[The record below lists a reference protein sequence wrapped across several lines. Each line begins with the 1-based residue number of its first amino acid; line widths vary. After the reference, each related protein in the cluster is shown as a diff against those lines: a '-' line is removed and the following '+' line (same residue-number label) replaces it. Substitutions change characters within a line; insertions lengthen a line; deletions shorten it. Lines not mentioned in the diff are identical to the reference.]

1 MARRFQFNL
10 DAVLRYRDIMADER
24 RREFLEAKKLVDEE
38 RLRREEMGRERSAMQ
53 DEIVKAFEER
63 APMSSV
69 MASYRMVGKLEAA
82 MQDSLRRE
90 KQLEAE
96 VERRRKIM
104 IAANQDK
111 QVMES
116 LKERRREEF
125 VREQDKMEQAFLD
138 ELSIQAQ
145 GRRRRDAKA
154 EAEASAERARKN
166 ENLQNAE
173 LQSTELQRED

>member
-63 APMSSV
+63 APMSAV

-82 MQDSLRRE
+82 MQDSIRRE

-104 IAANQDK
+104 ITANQDK

>member
-10 DAVLRYRDIMADER
+10 EAVLRYRNIMADER

-38 RLRREEMGRERSAMQ
+38 RVRREEMGRERSAMQ
-53 DEIVKAFEER
+53 DEIVRAFEER
-63 APMSSV
+63 APMASV
-69 MASYRMVGKLEAA
+69 MASYRMIGTLETA
-82 MQDSLRRE
+82 MQDSLRKE

-104 IAANQDK
+104 IAASQEK

-125 VREQDKMEQAFLD
+125 VREQDRIEQAFLD
-138 ELSIQAQ
+138 ELSIQSQ
-145 GRRRRDAKA
+145 GRRRREARA
-154 EAEASAERARKN
+154 EAEAALERAR
-166 ENLQNAE
+166 EREQEQAAE
-173 LQSTELQRED
+173 LKTED